1 MLTGDAQ
8 GSNYDLSGRNFQ
20 VVEITTITTTASGKF
35 SPSDVQLILEKMTIA
50 D

>member
-20 VVEITTITTTASGKF
+20 VVEITTTTIASGKF